1 MKRISRPMLGL
12 ISAALGGLA
21 VLGAVQLDLLGRETN
36 VTPHF
41 KIQDSAIDRETR
53 GVTSYSPVIKRA
65 APAVVNI
72 YSTRTVKLRR
82 MPMNPFFGSPF
93 GELFGDDGEQPG
105 RSNRRRGRN
114 APPQTQTRK
123 EQSLGSGVI
132 VSPEGYVLT
141 ANHVV
146 DGADPDGVKVS
157 LTDGGREYTAK
168 IIGTDP
174 QTDVAVLKI
183 DAEKLSPITLAD
195 SDKIEV
201 GDVVMAIGN
210 PFGLGQTVT
219 MGIVSAT
226 GRTSLGII
234 RNGNQRGY
242 ENFIQT
248 DAAINMG
255 NSGGAL
261 IDAEG
266 RLIGINTAIVS
277 PSGGN
282 SGVGFAVPI
291 NMARGVMERLIQFGK
306 VTRGFLGV
314 SLSGEITS
322 DLAEELKLPDT
333 SGALVTGVEP
343 NSPASRVG
351 LKPYDVIREVD
362 GKKITDADQLRL
374 MVSQMAPGAKVT
386 LKLLR
391 GESGRKPAEK
401 TVSATL
407 ASLPSDSDSNDDQ
420 SSSNQSIGSDTDSLD
435 GVEVADLD
443 ANTREEMKVP
453 ENIKGAIVT
462 NVEPE
467 SNSAEAGLQRGDII
481 LEIDRKP
488 VQDADQA
495 VKLSEDAKGKRVLLR
510 IWRNGGSTVLI
521 VDNAKKKD

>member
-12 ISAALGGLA
+12 ISAALGGLV

-93 GELFGDDGEQPG
+93 EDFFNDGQQ
-105 RSNRRRGRN
+105 NRRRGRN
-114 APPQTQTRK
+114 VPQMQTRK

-146 DGADPDGVKVS
+146 EGADPDGVKVS
-157 LTDGGREYTAK
+157 LADGGREYTAK

-291 NMARGVMERLIQFGK
+291 NLARGVMERLIEFGK

-314 SLSGEITS
+314 SLSAEITS

-333 SGALVTGVEP
+333 SGALITGVEP
-343 NSPASRVG
+343 NTPASRVG

-362 GKKITDADQLRL
+362 GKKITDSDQLRL
-374 MVSQMAPGAKVT
+374 IVSQLAPGTKVT

-391 GESGRKPAEK
+391 SESGRKPAEK
-401 TVSATL
+401 TVNATL
-407 ASLPSDSDSNDDQ
+407 ASLPSDRSASDDNQGD
-420 SSSNQSIGSDTDSLD
+420 SNQSVSSDTDSLD

-443 ANTREEMKVP
+443 ANTRQELNVP
-453 ENIKGAIVT
+453 TNIKGAIVT
-462 NVEPE
+462 NVEPD

-495 VKLSEDAKGKRVLLR
+495 VKLSEDATGKRVLLR